1 MIHEGIDM
9 QKTVKKDIFKILTW
23 VLAVIIVFAII
34 IEAVLVLTS
43 ENGIG
48 KSSGKTMEITE
59 LKSTLPAAEEIKTTE
74 KITIRAD
81 GSSKKSEKELE
92 EEITE
97 DYVIADSNS
106 KILTSSDISGL
117 SAKELNYAKNEIYAR
132 HGRKFSSEEL
142 QKYFESKT
150 WYEGK
155 YEPSDFDSNYSASV
169 LSDTEKKNTEFLKKA
184 EEAAGG
190 YKLDQ

>member
-1 MIHEGIDM
+1 M
-9 QKTVKKDIFKILTW
+9 KTTAEKNIFKILKW
-23 VLAVIIVFAII
+23 VLAVMIVFTIVI
-34 IEAVLVLTS
+34 GAVLVLTS
-43 ENGIG
+43 ENANGN
-48 KSSGKTMEITE
+48 STGKTVETTE
-59 LKSTLPAAEEIKTTE
+59 LKTILPSAEETKTAE
-74 KITIRAD
+74 KITVRAD
-81 GSSKKSEKELE
+81 GSSEKSEEIKKEKE
-92 EEITE
+92 ETTD

-117 SAKELNYAKNEIYAR
+117 SAKDLNYAKNEIYAR
-132 HGRKFSSEEL
+132 HGRKFASAEL
-142 QKYFESKT
+142 QKYFESKS

-184 EEAAGG
+184 EDAAGG